1 MSGLITSVVPLVRT
15 LRPSLMEAGMEGVRL
30 IAGGAALCQAS
41 EAELNVDYVAE
52 NAFTAARYLDAGSG
66 D

>member
-1 MSGLITSVVPLVRT
+1 
-15 LRPSLMEAGMEGVRL
+15 MEAGMEGVRL